1 MGYNENQLTGG
12 ASFYREKGYAN
23 GTREGSYGYTTRNG
37 LIRIVTYVADHNG
50 YRAKLLTNEPGVG
63 TANPA
68 NVNITKETEP
78 DPAALAQ
85 GPTGSSAQSS
95 TIPQQSSGNPQ
106 QSSGIPQQMSGI
118 PQQSSGIPQQNYGVP
133 QPSYASPQQSYGHPQ
148 QGSSYPQQSSS
159 YPQQSS
165 GIPQHNYGIPQQTYD
180 GSPQQRSGIPQQMT
194 GFPQQTYESSQ
205 QSDVNSRQ
213 YLQSSSVI
221 YASGSDVIR
230 NYVASPSSKSSAEV
244 RIVSP
249 YGQYQYV
256 V

>member
-50 YRAKLLTNEPGVG
+50 YRAELLTNEPGVG
-63 TANPA
+63 TENPA

-95 TIPQQSSGNPQ
+95 AIPQQSSGNPQ
-106 QSSGIPQQMSGI
+106 QGSGNPQQNSDIPQQMSGI
-118 PQQSSGIPQQNYGVP
+118 PQQNYGVN
-133 QPSYASPQQSYGHPQ
+133 QPSYG
-148 QGSSYPQQSSS
+148 YPQQSSS

-165 GIPQHNYGIPQQTYD
+165 GIPQQSYGIPQQTYD

-205 QSDVNSRQ
+205 QNEENSRQ
-213 YLQSSSVI
+213 NLQSSSVI
-221 YASGSDVIR
+221 YAAGSDVIR
-230 NYVASPSSKSSAEV
+230 NYVANPASKSSAEV
-244 RIVSP
+244 RVVSP